1 MILAVVAVLIIVG
14 AGAGAAVLMGNGGNS
29 NPGQTTIKQK
39 GSDTMLELAQI
50 WAERYHENNTNVSIE
65 VSGGGSGVG
74 IQEFIKKS
82 IDIAQASRQ
91 MKATEIQQAKDA
103 GLNPVEF
110 KVAVDGVAI
119 IVHQNNPINNLTIG
133 QLRGIYNGTYTNWN
147 QVGGPD
153 KAIVT
158 FGRQSTSGTYQYFQE
173 VVLKNGAYVSTMN
186 QMTGNAAIVSGV
198 QGDDRAIGYVGIG
211 YAKESS
217 GISVLQLKH
226 NATSPVYTP
235 LNQIQVL
242 TGKYEL
248 ARYLY
253 FYTNGVPNG
262 GARDYLLWVLGT
274 SAGQTAA
281 VHAGFYALAWYD
293 QIDMRA
299 KLGAVPGMTVK
310 EKGSDTMLELA
321 QLWSERFHENKS
333 YVNVEISGG
342 GSGVG
347 IQEFINK
354 NVDICQASRA
364 IKPSEVQQSIA
375 AGLNPTEF
383 KVAIDG
389 IAIIVHQNNPINNLT
404 IGQLRGIY
412 NGTYTNWNQVGGPD
426 KAIVTFGRQ
435 STSGTY
441 QYFQEVV
448 LKNGAYIPSMQQ
460 MTGNAAI
467 ISGVQGDDRAIGYV
481 GIGYAKESSGISVLQ
496 LKHNAT
502 STAYAPTD
510 KSAVL
515 SGQYEL
521 SRPLYLYTNGVQQD
535 EVWIWLNWILDANA
549 GQKVAEQ
556 AGFYALPQ
564 DMLELQRAKLVL

>member
-110 KVAVDGVAI
+110 KVAVDGV
-119 IVHQNNPINNLTIG
+119 
-133 QLRGIYNGTYTNWN
+133 
-147 QVGGPD
+147 
-153 KAIVT
+153 
-158 FGRQSTSGTYQYFQE
+158 
-173 VVLKNGAYVSTMN
+173 
-186 QMTGNAAIVSGV
+186 
-198 QGDDRAIGYVGIG
+198 
-211 YAKESS
+211 
-217 GISVLQLKH
+217 
-226 NATSPVYTP
+226 
-235 LNQIQVL
+235 
-242 TGKYEL
+242 
-248 ARYLY
+248 
-253 FYTNGVPNG
+253 
-262 GARDYLLWVLGT
+262 
-274 SAGQTAA
+274 
-281 VHAGFYALAWYD
+281 
-293 QIDMRA
+293 
-299 KLGAVPGMTVK
+299 
-310 EKGSDTMLELA
+310 
-321 QLWSERFHENKS
+321 
-333 YVNVEISGG
+333 
-342 GSGVG
+342 
-347 IQEFINK
+347 
-354 NVDICQASRA
+354 
-364 IKPSEVQQSIA
+364 
-375 AGLNPTEF
+375 
-383 KVAIDG
+383 
-389 IAIIVHQNNPINNLT
+389 AIIVHQNNPINNLT